1 MSLTRGL
8 SDIDGW
14 RTPRVFTLSS
24 HADIATAVDDV
35 STRYYDNR
43 PGDCRLVSACVGSS
57 VRLCRRSG
65 RREGCGLGRR
75 RGRIARWEW
84 RRVSATT
91 ARSST
96 GGSGGVWGV
105 WGWCQGTGGQAGRVV
120 AMHRAGG
127 RERGR
132 RQQTVRVATG
142 SGGHPVLGRPGHS
155 VATPRG
161 RLLSAGRR
169 ITAGAARVGGR
180 PVGGQVMPFA
190 SRGWMTVEGLC
201 WRGRGVVGPVPSG
214 STVPAVGSGRSSDDR
229 VDDRT
234 TLRSVGE
241 TGPGVGRPRAGA
253 ELWTAVSSRVHES
266 GCRLRQRGPRG
277 GAWALSDTTRVPKRA
292 FQSKRAI
299 LADCRR

>member
-1 MSLTRGL
+1 VEDPAGLYPFLARRYCDRCRRREHTVLRQPTGGL
-8 SDIDGW
+8 SSGPYA
-14 RTPRVFTLSS
+14 RRVVGE
-24 HADIATAVDDV
+24 AV
-35 STRYYDNR
+35 
-43 PGDCRLVSACVGSS
+43 SS
-57 VRLCRRSG
+57 VVSS
-65 RREGCGLGRR
+65 REVWAGPQKGANREVGVEACECDDGTVVD
-75 RGRIARWEW
+75 RWEW
-84 RRVSATT
+84 RRVVVV
-91 ARSST
+91 
-96 GGSGGVWGV
+96 SGGWRAI
-105 WGWCQGTGGQAGRVV
+105 CGQAGRVV

-155 VATPRG
+155 VATPCG

-241 TGPGVGRPRAGA
+241 TGPWGGSTAGRGRTVDCRLQPR
-253 ELWTAVSSRVHES
+253 SRVGVPTPAAGTS
-266 GCRLRQRGPRG
+266 RRCMGTLRYDP
-277 GAWALSDTTRVPKRA
+277 GA
-292 FQSKRAI
+292 
-299 LADCRR
+299 